1 MHIPVCN
8 NSMARGIDKLLC

>member
-8 NSMARGIDKLLC
+8 NSMVWGIDKLLC